1 MADIA
6 EKAQQQQEG
15 QKTFLGILIAT
26 PFHFLGVMFGS
37 LLAAIVVEWI
47 CLYLF
52 WPEAGWRHAQQMFE
66 YELSWLSQDLIHSV
80 VIKEPGRTATWL
92 IQMVYDWLMV
102 KTGVLD
108 SLNALTQN
116 ARTTSPQQIV
126 NFDLRY
132 ETGRV
137 MIKLQDCG
145 LAALY
150 TVLTFCVRMVI
161 LTMTIPLF
169 LLAGFTGLV
178 DGLVRRDL
186 RKFGSGRESSYLY
199 HKARRAIIP
208 LMIVP
213 WTVYLAIP
221 VSVSPLLILLPSAVL
236 LGMSIFITVSSF
248 KKHL

>member
-15 QKTFLGILIAT
+15 QKTFLGILFAT

-92 IQMVYDWLMV
+92 ARIVYDWLMM
-102 KTGVLD
+102 KTGFLD
-108 SLNALTQN
+108 SINALTQY
-116 ARTTSPQQIV
+116 ARTASPQQIV

-137 MIKLQDCG
+137 MIKLQDYG

-199 HKARRAIIP
+199 HKARGTIIP

-213 WTVYLAIP
+213 WTVYLAMP
-221 VSVSPLLILLPSAVL
+221 VSVSPLLVLLPSAVL
-236 LGMSIFITVSSF
+236 LGMSVYITVSSF
-248 KKHL
+248 KKYL